1 MPFLKVDKQMKCCE
15 YDCRACASFSA
26 TKWMDNKSV
35 ISLWNYHD
43 PRAAHYIKRRVNGSK
58 DKLEVS
64 CATVIHEYNQYMGGV
79 HLSEQMKISSEVD
92 QRNKFRSYQ
101 RVFFDFLDICVVNSK
116 IVYDKIQ
123 SSLAMSS
130 INFLFTLA
138 CSVIGN
144 FCNRKRAVPTSRPS
158 KRSKDEKVVVVDH
171 LLQLMQGVL
180 IVLQKRLRAAYS
192 FVA

>member
-1 MPFLKVDKQMKCCE
+1 
-15 YDCRACASFSA
+15 
-26 TKWMDNKSV
+26 
-35 ISLWNYHD
+35 
-43 PRAAHYIKRRVNGSK
+43 
-58 DKLEVS
+58 
-64 CATVIHEYNQYMGGV
+64 MGGV

-144 FCNRKRAVPTSRPS
+144 FCKRKRAVPTSRPS
-158 KRSKDEKVVVVDH
+158 KRSKDEKAVVVNH
-171 LLQLMQGVL
+171 LLQLVQGVL
-180 IVLQKRLRAAYS
+180 IVLQKRLRVAYS